1 MNNLA
6 PIGHNNPPDP
16 IDAIIAQFDA
26 ERMESENWADG
37 TPVQNEA
44 QMNAVDSLRKS
55 MRSFRIALEGGQ
67 KSATAPLY
75 DAYKTELARWKPT
88 IDDAG
93 RIEKCLTGAVD
104 GFKKKLA
111 AEKAE
116 AERKAREEA
125 YAAKRA
131 AEEAARQAAQ
141 AETDIEAQRA
151 AAEAQ
156 AAANDAWK
164 HVAAAAKDVV
174 KGMRT
179 VHKFELVDGADGTS
193 ALRLVL
199 LDIAKND
206 RPALEGFLMEYVRQN
221 FRLRT
226 IDGVRSFTEKEA
238 Y

>member
-1 MNNLA
+1 MNERA
-6 PIGHNNPPDP
+6 VIGGNFPPDP

-26 ERMESENWADG
+26 DRMESENWADG
-37 TPVQNEA
+37 KPVENEA
-44 QMNAVDSLRKS
+44 QMNAVDVLRKS

-75 DAYKTELARWKPT
+75 DAYKAELARWKPT

-93 RIEKCLTGAVD
+93 RIEKCLVGAVD

-156 AAANDAWK
+156 READDAWK
-164 HVAAAAKDVV
+164 HVAEAANDVV

-221 FRLRT
+221 FRVRA
-226 IDGVRSFTEKEA
+226 IDGVRAYQEKEA